1 MTPPFTAEF
10 LRQRLSEP
18 QTSEAA
24 GVATSQSLAAAV
36 LIPIIMEAEPS
47 ILLTRRADSLRHHAG
62 QVSFPGG
69 RIDPEDATP
78 EAAALRE
85 AWEEVALDPAGVE
98 LIGRLPDHMT
108 GTGFRVT
115 PVVGLVAPGA
125 ALRAQPAEV
134 AAILHLPLAVLLDP
148 QAPRRSR
155 IRSRGGD
162 WHEVWV
168 WPHEEHHIWGA
179 TAAILVTLAGR
190 LRGGV

>member
-85 AWEEVALDPAGVE
+85 AWEEVALESRRRRADRPA
-98 LIGRLPDHMT
+98 
-108 GTGFRVT
+108 
-115 PVVGLVAPGA
+115 A
-125 ALRAQPAEV
+125 
-134 AAILHLPLAVLLDP
+134 
-148 QAPRRSR
+148 
-155 IRSRGGD
+155 
-162 WHEVWV
+162 
-168 WPHEEHHIWGA
+168 
-179 TAAILVTLAGR
+179 
-190 LRGGV
+190 